1 MREIRHYLS
10 VVLVLLCAPALLAQ
24 PMEFARGQKVLLRPS
39 TSALKLDDAARG
51 IRFVADVAVSDA
63 GVTINGASDWP
74 GAAMPDFKEMEIRR
88 MAPAKSGGY
97 EVELR
102 REGSSITTVLRFAD
116 EASAAKAL
124 PQLLIRAG
132 DTVAVDAWT
141 EHVNAAMA
149 EKMFKGPLAKIP
161 AESRKA
167 LLELENKQRLGHF
180 TGETFKEH
188 DYLQINTGE
197 SENVYNTLKMNRSQ
211 RMARGAAEL
220 LPVLKAV
227 HRALGNCTAIYGIK
241 VTTLVPY
248 KNFVTEGDSGSDRI
262 AIYAPCESVAKFAN
276 ADISGQKLL
285 DESIILVNGDRS
297 EVSLS
302 AE

>member
-1 MREIRHYLS
+1 MREISRTLS
-10 VVLVLLCAPALLAQ
+10 VLVLLCAPALLAQ
-24 PMEFARGQKVLLRPS
+24 PMEFARGQKVVLRAS
-39 TSALKLDDAARG
+39 TDAMKMDTASRDL
-51 IRFVADVAVSDA
+51 RYVADVAVVDS
-63 GVTINGASDWP
+63 GLTINGDAAWP
-74 GAAMPDFKEMEIRR
+74 AAGMPDFKRLEIRR
-88 MAPAKSGGY
+88 MGPGKSGY

-102 REGSSITTVLRFAD
+102 RESGVLPVLLLFAD
-116 EASAAKAL
+116 QAAAAKAL
-124 PQLLIRAG
+124 PQLLIRDG
-132 DTVAVDAWT
+132 DTTAISTWT
-141 EHVNAAMA
+141 EHVNAALA
-149 EKMFKGPLAKIP
+149 DKVFSGPLAKVP
-161 AESRKA
+161 AEARKA
-167 LLELENKQRLGHF
+167 LLDLEHKQRLGHF
-180 TGETFKEH
+180 TSETFKEH

-227 HRALGNCTAIYGIK
+227 HRALGNCEAIYGIK